1 MCVSMCAHQWLCKP
15 FVAYPRYEEKTK
27 KGLFPFTRQV
37 LKEQGLTF
45 VKLGQH
51 DSINKLIYYVF

>member
-1 MCVSMCAHQWLCKP
+1 MKKKQ
-15 FVAYPRYEEKTK
+15 K